1 VIPVLKKADLCP
13 QRVRPCVYSRVI
25 SDFTLQLDAFGRQQL
40 EHLASRRR
48 SKSAAVRAA
57 SLYYFS
63 DRHTDRPGWHVPA
76 FASAGPHANG
86 VRVRL
91 DDDTFRVLAAEAGR
105 QGVSPGTLAAHALL
119 YFLADLYSGR
129 RASRP

>member
-1 VIPVLKKADLCP
+1 MCP
-13 QRVRPCVYSRVI
+13 QGARPCVYSRVI

-48 SKSAAVRAA
+48 GSKSAAVRAA

-63 DRHTDRPGWHVPA
+63 ARHTDRPAWHVPA
-76 FASAGPHANG
+76 IASSGPHANG

-91 DDDTFRVLAAEAGR
+91 DDDTFRVLAAEADR
-105 QGVSPGTLAAHALL
+105 QGVPPGTLAAHALL

-129 RASRP
+129 RSSRP